1 MEGALYAGIAY
12 EVHIAGADGTFSAP
26 VNSAT
31 YEFHTG
37 DKFMVYYRPS
47 LPGHM
52 EIFNINAAGKR
63 TLIDSSNMAAGAMTG
78 LGPYQFTNDGGDET
92 LLLVLSPCSTPQ
104 LITTTRDIVKL
115 DTTAPPSPQSNP
127 IQLGNCGAPTARGL
141 DVHTRDIEKVA
152 VEGSTSFAL
161 DPVSPKELK
170 SGQVTPREIP
180 IVFHH
185 R

>member
-12 EVHIAGADGTFSAP
+12 EVHILGADGTFSTP
-26 VNSAT
+26 VNPAT

-52 EIFNINAAGKR
+52 EIHNINAAGKQ
-63 TLIDSSNMAAGAMTG
+63 TLIDSSIMAAGAMVG
-78 LGPYQFTNDGGDET
+78 LGPYQFTNDAGDES

-104 LITTTRDIVKL
+104 LLTTTRDIVKV
-115 DTTAPPSPQSNP
+115 DATTQAPQGKAV
-127 IQLGNCGAPTARGL
+127 QLGDCGAPTSRGL
-141 DVHTRDIEKVA
+141 DVRTRDIEKVA
-152 VEGSTSFAL
+152 VEGTTSFAL

-170 SGQVTPREIP
+170 AGQVTPREIP